1 MKKLNLKKVFLIGM
15 MSIFSFSAYS
25 IKIITISYSKDCGLI
40 GCGSV
45 KVTREAKEYTRADG
59 TRYDVVER
67 SVNCSGAGI
76 HSCPHSLAFQDNNGN
91 QELVSFD
98 LSNSMNMLNLA
109 VTSINNGNNSGQIF
123 QYYTNTTNGFT
134 FLYDVIWHKSTD
146 ELGNEKISIQVAFE
160 QQ

>member
-25 IKIITISYSKDCGLI
+25 IKIITISYSKDCSML

-45 KVTREAKEYTRADG
+45 KVTREISEYVRADG
-59 TRYDVVER
+59 TTYDVVER
-67 SVNCSGAGI
+67 SVACSGTGF

-98 LSNSMNMLNLA
+98 LSSSMTMLNLA
-109 VTSINNGNNSGQIF
+109 VTSIYNGNNSGQIF
-123 QYYTNTTNGFT
+123 QLYTNTTTGFT
-134 FLYDVIWHKSTD
+134 FLYDVIWHKVTD
-146 ELGNEKISIQVAFE
+146 ESGNEKISIQVAFE